1 LPITDY
7 QLPIT
12 NCQLPIANYQLPI
25 TNYQLGVT
33 IMVSQDS
40 TELSAAPDEIGE
52 IYGGVAL
59 RQENE
64 ARKKDRSLEVVEAKN
79 RSSKTNDGIN
89 IGKFRQPDA
98 DNWSTSLH
106 SVLDQPPV
114 SFPQRLILGGMVFLA
129 AFGAWA
135 TLGKIDQVGH
145 AQGKLVPKGAVYK
158 IHPTETGKIINLAI
172 KEGQKIK
179 AGQLVAELDPET
191 ARSEV
196 ERLDQ
201 MLGADR
207 IQLVQQISS
216 IERTRLEAEASL
228 AIAAADKRGAQAAI
242 DRARASAATTQSQ
255 IEQLHADV
263 VSQKARQEQLKPL
276 EKQAQNLLSQLKTD
290 ITSQETRRDRVK
302 PLQNITQELL
312 GQLQAKVAAHK
323 ERVGRLK
330 PLVDEG
336 ALSKDVLFQAEEAL
350 RESENA
356 LIRSQL
362 GEKTQADDRAFEVE
376 QTVRDRQSAAIRSQL
391 SETTQVKERLFEV
404 EQGVRDRINSI
415 GKMEGQLTEQM
426 AEVDRLE
433 AEAASKQAA
442 AREIQLQKEQKVQQL
457 EMELNQIKSKIA
469 ETQTMLAQAKNKLK
483 QRFLYAPVSGV
494 ISALNIRNTGEV
506 VQPGQTIAEM
516 TPNQAPLVLEVSL
529 PNREAG
535 FVKTGMP
542 VQVKF
547 DAFPY
552 QNYGVMPGKVVSIS
566 PDAKTD
572 ERLGVFYR
580 VEVSIDRDSVKANN
594 QTWKLKAG
602 QTASAEIVIRQRS
615 IADVLLDPLKQLQK
629 GGMSL

>member
-1 LPITDY
+1 
-7 QLPIT
+7 
-12 NCQLPIANYQLPI
+12 
-25 TNYQLGVT
+25 
-33 IMVSQDS
+33 MVSEDGK
-40 TELSAAPDEIGE
+40 ELTAAPDEIDE
-52 IYGGVAL
+52 VYGGVAS

-64 ARKKDRSLEVVEAKN
+64 ARKKDRSLEVVESKN
-79 RSSKTNDGIN
+79 RSSQTNDGIN
-89 IGKFRQPDA
+89 IAKYRQPDA

-114 SFPQRLILGGMVFLA
+114 SFPQRLILGGLVFSV

-158 IHPTETGKIINLAI
+158 IHPTDTGKIINLAI

-179 AGQLVAELDPET
+179 AGQLLAELDPST
-191 ARSEV
+191 ATSEV
-196 ERLDQ
+196 ERLDKI
-201 MLGADR
+201 LDAYR

-216 IERTRLEAEASL
+216 IERTRLEAEASQ
-228 AIAAADKRGAQAAI
+228 AMGAADKRGAQAAI
-242 DRARASAATTQSQ
+242 DRAGASAATTQSQ
-255 IEQLHADV
+255 IEQLQADV
-263 VSQKARQEQLKPL
+263 VSQQARKEQLKPL

-290 ITSQETRRDRVK
+290 VTSQEARRDRVK
-302 PLQNITQELL
+302 PLQNKSQDLLTQLR
-312 GQLQAKVAAHK
+312 AKVAAHK
-323 ERVGRLK
+323 ERIGRLK

-356 LIRSQL
+356 VIRSQL
-362 GEKTQADDRAFEVE
+362 GETTQADDRAFEVE
-376 QTVRDRQSAAIRSQL
+376 QTLRDRQSAAIRSQL

-404 EQGVRDRINSI
+404 EQGLRDRTSSI
-415 GKMEGQLTEQM
+415 GKMQGQLTEQM
-426 AEVDRLE
+426 AEVDRLQ
-433 AEAASKQAA
+433 AEAASKQAT
-442 AREIQLQKEQKVQQL
+442 ARQTQLEKEQKIQQL
-457 EMELNQIKSKIA
+457 EMELNQLKSKIA
-469 ETQTMLAQAKNKLK
+469 ETQTLLAQAKNQLK

-494 ISALNIRNTGEV
+494 ISALNIHNTGEV

-516 TPNQAPLVLEVSL
+516 TPDHAPLVLEVSL

-535 FVKTGMP
+535 FVKIGMP

-552 QNYGVMPGKVVSIS
+552 QNYGVIPGKVVSIS

-602 QTASAEIVIRQRS
+602 QTATAEIVIRQRS
-615 IADVLLDPLKQLQK
+615 IADILLDPLKQLQK

>member
-1 LPITDY
+1 
-7 QLPIT
+7 
-12 NCQLPIANYQLPI
+12 
-25 TNYQLGVT
+25 
-33 IMVSQDS
+33 MVSEDGK
-40 TELSAAPDEIGE
+40 ELSTAPDEIAE
-52 IYGGVAL
+52 VYGGVAL

-64 ARKKDRSLEVVEAKN
+64 VRRKDRSLEVVESKN
-79 RSSKTNDGIN
+79 RSSQTNDYIYPA
-89 IGKFRQPDA
+89 KFRQPEA

-114 SFPQRLILGGMVFLA
+114 SFPHLLILGGMVFSVV
-129 AFGAWA
+129 FGVWA

-145 AQGKLVPKGAVYK
+145 AQGKLVPKGDIYK

-179 AGQLVAELDPET
+179 AGQLLAELDPET
-191 ARSEV
+191 ASSEV
-196 ERLDQ
+196 ERLDKILDAYQ
-201 MLGADR
+201 

-216 IERTRLEAEASL
+216 IERTRLESQASL

-242 DRARASAATTQSQ
+242 DRSRASAATTQSQ

-263 VSQKARQEQLKPL
+263 VSQQARQQQLKPL

-290 ITSQETRRDRVK
+290 ITSQEARRDRVK
-302 PLQNITQELL
+302 PLQNKSQDLLTQLR
-312 GQLQAKVAAHK
+312 AKVAAHK
-323 ERVGRLK
+323 ERIGRLK

-336 ALSKDVLFQAEEAL
+336 ALSKDVLFQAEDAL

-356 LIRSQL
+356 VIRSLL
-362 GEKTQADDRAFEVE
+362 GEKTQADDRVFEVE

-404 EQGVRDRINSI
+404 EQGLRDRTSSI
-415 GKMEGQLTEQM
+415 GKMQGQLTEQL
-426 AEVDRLE
+426 AEVDRLQ

-442 AREIQLQKEQKVQQL
+442 ARQTQLEKEQKIQQL
-457 EMELNQIKSKIA
+457 EIELNQVKSKIV
-469 ETQTMLAQAKNKLK
+469 ETQTLLTQAKNKLK
-483 QRFLYAPVSGV
+483 QRFLYAPVDGV
-494 ISALNIRNTGEV
+494 ISVLNVHNIGEV
-506 VQPGQTIAEM
+506 VQPGQTIAEI

-535 FVKTGMP
+535 FVKIGMP

-552 QNYGVMPGKVVSIS
+552 QNYGVIPGKVVSIS

-602 QTASAEIVIRQRS
+602 QTATAEIVIRQRS
-615 IADVLLDPLKQLQK
+615 IADILLDPLKQLQK

>member
-1 LPITDY
+1 MLSED
-7 QLPIT
+7 
-12 NCQLPIANYQLPI
+12 
-25 TNYQLGVT
+25 GK
-33 IMVSQDS
+33 
-40 TELSAAPDEIGE
+40 ELCAAPDEIAE
-52 IYGGVAL
+52 VYGGVAL
-59 RQENE
+59 KENE
-64 ARKKDRSLEVVEAKN
+64 TRKKDRSLEIVERQN
-79 RSSKTNDGIN
+79 PSSQTNEYIN
-89 IGKFRQPDA
+89 TAKFRQPDA

-114 SFPQRLILGGMVFLA
+114 SFPQRLILGGLVFSV

-145 AQGKLVPKGAVYK
+145 AKGKLVPKGDVYK

-179 AGQLVAELDPET
+179 AGQLLAELDPSAAE
-191 ARSEV
+191 SEV
-196 ERLDQ
+196 ERLDKI
-201 MLGADR
+201 LDAYR
-207 IQLVQQISS
+207 IQLVQEISS
-216 IERTRLEAEASL
+216 IERTRLEAEASQ
-228 AIAAADKRGAQAAI
+228 AIAAADKRGAEAAI
-242 DRARASAATTQSQ
+242 DRARASTATSKSQ
-255 IEQLHADV
+255 IEQLQADV
-263 VSQKARQEQLKPL
+263 ASQQARKQQLKPL
-276 EKQAQNLLSQLKTD
+276 EKQAQNLLSQLEID
-290 ITSQETRRDRVK
+290 VTSQQARRERVK
-302 PLQNITQELL
+302 PLQNKSQDLL
-312 GQLQAKVAAHK
+312 TQLQAKVAAHK
-323 ERVGRLK
+323 ERIGRLK

-336 ALSKDVLFQAEEAL
+336 ALSKDVLFQAEESL

-356 LIRSQL
+356 VIRSQL
-362 GEKTQADDRAFEVE
+362 GETSQADDRALDVE
-376 QTVRDRQSAAIRSQL
+376 QSLRDKQTAQIRSQL
-391 SETTQVKERLFEV
+391 SETTAVKEKLFEV
-404 EQGVRDRINSI
+404 EQGVRDRTSSI
-415 GKMEGQLTEQM
+415 GKMQGQLTEQL
-426 AEVDRLE
+426 AEVDRLQ

-442 AREIQLQKEQKVQQL
+442 ARQTQLEKEQKIQQL
-457 EMELNQIKSKIA
+457 EMELNQIKSKTA
-469 ETQTMLAQAKNKLK
+469 ETQTLLAQAKNKLK

-494 ISALNIRNTGEV
+494 ISALNIHNTGEV

-552 QNYGVMPGKVVSIS
+552 QNYGVIPGKVVSIS

-572 ERLGVFYR
+572 ERLGVVYR

-602 QTASAEIVIRQRS
+602 QTATAEIVIRQRS
-615 IADVLLDPLKQLQK
+615 IADILLDPLKQLQK

>member
-1 LPITDY
+1 ML
-7 QLPIT
+7 
-12 NCQLPIANYQLPI
+12 
-25 TNYQLGVT
+25 
-33 IMVSQDS
+33 SQNGK
-40 TELSAAPDEIGE
+40 ELCAAPDEIGE
-52 IYGGVAL
+52 VYGGVAT

-64 ARKKDRSLEVVEAKN
+64 ARIKDRSLEVVERQN
-79 RSSKTNDGIN
+79 RSSQTNECIDTA
-89 IGKFRQPDA
+89 KFRQPDA

-114 SFPQRLILGGMVFLA
+114 SFPQRLILGGMVFSV

-135 TLGKIDQVGH
+135 TLGKIDRVGH

-179 AGQLVAELDPET
+179 AGQLLAELDPST
-191 ARSEV
+191 AESEV
-196 ERLDQ
+196 ERLDKI
-201 MLGADR
+201 LDAYR
-207 IQLVQQISS
+207 IQLVQEISS
-216 IERTRLEAEASL
+216 IERTRLEAEASQ
-228 AIAAADKRGAQAAI
+228 AIAVADKRGAEAAI
-242 DRARASAATTQSQ
+242 ARARASAATTQSQ

-263 VSQKARQEQLKPL
+263 VSQQARKQQLKPL
-276 EKQAQNLLSQLKTD
+276 EKQAQNLLSQLQID
-290 ITSQETRRDRVK
+290 VTSQQARQDRVK
-302 PLQNITQELL
+302 PLQNKSQDLL
-312 GQLQAKVAAHK
+312 TQLQAKVAAHK
-323 ERVGRLK
+323 ERIGRLK

-356 LIRSQL
+356 VIRSQL
-362 GEKTQADDRAFEVE
+362 GEKTQADDRVFEVE

-391 SETTQVKERLFEV
+391 SETTVVKEKLFEV
-404 EQGVRDRINSI
+404 EQGVRDRISSI
-415 GKMEGQLTEQM
+415 GKMQGQLTEQL

-442 AREIQLQKEQKVQQL
+442 ARQTQLEKEQKIQQL
-457 EMELNQIKSKIA
+457 EMELNQLKSKIA
-469 ETQTMLAQAKNKLK
+469 ETQTQLAQAKNKLT

-494 ISALNIRNTGEV
+494 ISTLNVHNTGEV

-552 QNYGVMPGKVVSIS
+552 QNYGVIPGKVVSIS

-572 ERLGVFYR
+572 ERLGVVYR
-580 VEVSIDRDSVKANN
+580 VEVSIDRDSVTANN

-602 QTASAEIVIRQRS
+602 QTATAEIVIRQHS
-615 IADVLLDPLKQLQK
+615 IADILLDPLKQLQK

>member
-1 LPITDY
+1 MLSED
-7 QLPIT
+7 
-12 NCQLPIANYQLPI
+12 
-25 TNYQLGVT
+25 GK
-33 IMVSQDS
+33 
-40 TELSAAPDEIGE
+40 ELCAAPDEIAE
-52 IYGGVAL
+52 VYGGVAL
-59 RQENE
+59 KENE
-64 ARKKDRSLEVVEAKN
+64 SRKKDRSLEVVEPQN
-79 RSSKTNDGIN
+79 RSSKTNEYIN
-89 IGKFRQPDA
+89 TAKFRQPDT

-114 SFPQRLILGGMVFLA
+114 SFPQRLILGGLVFSV

-145 AQGKLVPKGAVYK
+145 AQGKLVPKGDVYK

-179 AGQLVAELDPET
+179 AGQLLAELDPST
-191 ARSEV
+191 AQSEV
-196 ERLDQ
+196 ERLDKI
-201 MLGADR
+201 LDAYR
-207 IQLVQQISS
+207 IQLVQEISS
-216 IERTRLEAEASL
+216 IERTRLEAEASQ

-255 IEQLHADV
+255 IEQLQADV
-263 VSQKARQEQLKPL
+263 VSQQARQQQLKPL
-276 EKQAQNLLSQLKTD
+276 EKQAQSLLSQLKTD
-290 ITSQETRRDRVK
+290 VTSVQARRDRVK
-302 PLQNITQELL
+302 PLQNKSQDLLTQLR
-312 GQLQAKVAAHK
+312 AKVAAHK
-323 ERVGRLK
+323 ERIARLK

-356 LIRSQL
+356 VIRSQL
-362 GEKTQADDRAFEVE
+362 GETSQADDRALDVE
-376 QTVRDRQSAAIRSQL
+376 QSLRDKQTAQIRSQL
-391 SETTQVKERLFEV
+391 SETTQVKEKLFEV
-404 EQGVRDRINSI
+404 EQGLRDRTSAIS
-415 GKMEGQLTEQM
+415 KTQGQLIEQL

-442 AREIQLQKEQKVQQL
+442 ARQTQLEKEQKIQQL
-457 EMELNQIKSKIA
+457 EMGLNQLKSKTA
-469 ETQTMLAQAKNKLK
+469 ETQTLLAQAKNKLK

-494 ISALNIRNTGEV
+494 ISALNIHNTGEV

-552 QNYGVMPGKVVSIS
+552 QNYGVIPGKVVSIS

-572 ERLGVFYR
+572 ERLGVVYR

-602 QTASAEIVIRQRS
+602 QTATAEIVIRQRS
-615 IADVLLDPLKQLQK
+615 VADILLDPLKQLQK

>member
-1 LPITDY
+1 
-7 QLPIT
+7 
-12 NCQLPIANYQLPI
+12 
-25 TNYQLGVT
+25 
-33 IMVSQDS
+33 MFSQDEK
-40 TELSAAPDEIGE
+40 ELGHAPNEIGE
-52 IYGGVAL
+52 VYGGVAS

-64 ARKKDRSLEVVEAKN
+64 PRKKDRSLEVVESKN
-79 RSSKTNDGIN
+79 RSSQTHDGIN
-89 IGKFRQPDA
+89 IAKLQLRQPDA
-98 DNWSTSLH
+98 NNWSTSLH

-114 SFPQRLILGGMVFLA
+114 SFPQRLILGGMVFSV

-135 TLGKIDQVGH
+135 TLGKIDEVGH

-158 IHPTETGKIINLAI
+158 IHPTDTGKIINLAI

-179 AGQLVAELDPET
+179 AGQLLAELDP
-191 ARSEV
+191 ANAQSEV
-196 ERLDQ
+196 ERLEKILD
-201 MLGADR
+201 AYR
-207 IQLVQQISS
+207 IQLMQEMSS
-216 IERTRLEAEASL
+216 IERTRLEVEASQ
-228 AIAAADKRGAQAAI
+228 AIAAADQRGAEAAI
-242 DRARASAATTQSQ
+242 ARARASAATTQSQ
-255 IEQLHADV
+255 IEQLQADL
-263 VSQKARQEQLKPL
+263 VSQQARKQQLKPL
-276 EKQAQNLLSQLKTD
+276 EKNVQDLLSQLKTD
-290 ITSQETRRDRVK
+290 INSQQGRRDQVK
-302 PLQNITQELL
+302 PLQRKTQELL
-312 GQLQAKVAAHK
+312 VQLQAKVAAHK
-323 ERVGRLK
+323 ERIARLK

-356 LIRSQL
+356 VIRSQL
-362 GEKTQADDRAFEVE
+362 GETTQADDRAFEVE

-391 SETTQVKERLFEV
+391 SDATGVKERLFEV
-404 EQGVRDRINSI
+404 EQNLRDRTSALSRTQ
-415 GKMEGQLTEQM
+415 GELAQQL
-426 AEVDRLE
+426 AEVDRLQ

-442 AREIQLQKEQKVQQL
+442 ARQTQLEKEQKIQQL
-457 EMELNQIKSKIA
+457 EMQLNQVKSKIA
-469 ETQTMLAQAKNKLK
+469 ETQTLLDQAKNKLK

-494 ISALNIRNTGEV
+494 ISALNIHNTGEV

-516 TPNQAPLVLEVSL
+516 TPNQAPLVLEVNL

-552 QNYGVMPGKVVSIS
+552 QNYGVIPGKVLSIS

-580 VEVSIDRDSVKANN
+580 VEVSIDRDSVKAKN

-602 QTASAEIVIRQRS
+602 QTATAEIVIRQRS
-615 IADVLLDPLKQLQK
+615 IADILLDPLKQLQK